1 MQYWVIPPEA
11 DAEFVAH
18 MEDSDVPV
26 VCLDEQ
32 PVQLVNDVKVPIA
45 ATKAHLKR
53 VDYEYERAGV
63 ANAFLFTEPLSLWRD
78 VMIREKKTKADW
90 AITMAELLQG
100 RCAAC
105 SKVIVVCDNLNT
117 HTIYRTFFGLSEV
130 LFHQRR
136 F

>member
-1 MQYWVIPPEA
+1 MNNRKMQYWVIPPEA

-26 VCLDEQ
+26 VCMDEQ

-45 ATKAHLKR
+45 ATKAHPRR
-53 VDYEYERAGV
+53 VDYECAGV
-63 ANAFLFTEPLSLWRD
+63 ANAFLFTEPISGWRE
-78 VMIREKKTKADW
+78 VIIREKKTKADW

-117 HTIYRTFFGLSEV
+117 HTIYRTFVGLSEV
-130 LFHQRR
+130 LFH
-136 F
+136 